1 MPYAFCLLKLGLLCC
16 DILILPCLS
25 SCPVIGTSGHFDTSP
40 LKKQGNSSFIHETC
54 SLNSAIQKGEAR
66 MSRSVVHGCPC
77 RFPYALRYSE
87 KGLPVL
93 PERAMRSNPTVRWDE
108 CASLNQERLLRRS
121 LAPCE
126 RTLYST
132 ASVSWVSRLLLSR
145 LKLNTQ
151 PMSTQPIAPQK
162 VGVPALERS
171 GLSAP
176 LL

>member
-1 MPYAFCLLKLGLLCC
+1 MSFYTRRYI
-16 DILILPCLS
+16 DI
-25 SCPVIGTSGHFDTSP
+25 SP

-54 SLNSAIQKGEAR
+54 SLNSAIQKVEAR
-66 MSRSVVHGCPC
+66 MSRSVVHGQPC
-77 RFPYALRYSE
+77 RFPYALRYRE

-108 CASLNQERLLRRS
+108 CASLNQERLLRCY

-126 RTLYST
+126 RALCST
-132 ASVSWVSRLLLSR
+132 ASVSWVSRLLLSS
-145 LKLNTQ
+145 LKLSTQ

-176 LL
+176 FV